1 MSSKNVGTGL
11 GKVYYAVF
19 NPDENNYG
27 EIKEINDLISF
38 SIQPSESSSAL
49 WAGDRKV
56 VIDYTTTVSGSIGVP
71 DIPTDVF
78 MELFGLGEKVGQTV
92 NYSDKAKRPEV
103 ALIIVEHNYVDN
115 MVHVLWNAKMTLPQS
130 QGNTKNDSIS
140 YNTKELSFEAIIP
153 QDGIYYSILPE
164 NDPRLDLNAVL
175 DKKSIAGV
183 GESANVGEAYI
194 GRIALSETG
203 SGSVIQYNAITA
215 QMVKTAAHVEKVP
228 CKITKDYIADCA
240 DNDYMIIA
248 IPKDSARVGKKDNGF
263 GGHVEFSTETAGANG
278 NVELEIDGVMYKLYG
293 EICLAQGR
301 FKLQI
306 D

>member
-1 MSSKNVGTGL
+1 M
-11 GKVYYAVF
+11 
-19 NPDENNYG
+19 
-27 EIKEINDLISF
+27 
-38 SIQPSESSSAL
+38 
-49 WAGDRKV
+49 GDRKV

-103 ALIIVEHNYVDN
+103 ALIIMEHNYVDN

-164 NDPRLDLNAVL
+164 NDPRLDLAGNL
-175 DKKSIAGV
+175 DKKAIAGV
-183 GESANVGEAYI
+183 GEASTAGEMYI
-194 GRIALSETG
+194 GRITLAEIGSERL
-203 SGSVIQYNAITA
+203 VQYSAITA
-215 QMVKTAAHVEKVP
+215 EMVKTAAHVEKVP
-228 CKITKDYIADCA
+228 CTRVTDREENCE

-248 IPKDSARVGKKDNGF
+248 IPKDSARVGKKNNGF
-263 GGHVEFSTETAGANG
+263 GGSVSFSTEEAGANG
-278 NVELEIDGVMYKLYG
+278 NVELEIDGVTYKLYG
-293 EICLAQGR
+293 EVCLAAGR
-301 FKLQI
+301 FKLRVE
-306 D
+306 

>member
-1 MSSKNVGTGL
+1 MSSKNVSTGL
-11 GKVYYAVF
+11 GKCYYAVF
-19 NPDENNYG
+19 NEEEKTYG

-38 SIQPSESSSAL
+38 SVQPSESSSSL
-49 WAGDRKV
+49 FAGDKKII
-56 VIDYTTTVSGSIGVP
+56 IDYVTTVSGSIGVP
-71 DIPTDVF
+71 SIPDDVF
-78 MELFGLGEKVGQTV
+78 MELFGLGEKVGQTI
-92 NYSDKAKRPEV
+92 NYNDKVKRPEV
-103 ALIIVEHNYVDN
+103 GLIIVEHCYEKN
-115 MVHVLWNAKMTLPQS
+115 MIHILWNAKLTLPTS
-130 QGNTKNDSIS
+130 QGNTKGDSIS
-140 YNTKELSFEAIIP
+140 YGTKELAFEAIIP
-153 QDGIYYSILPE
+153 DDGIYYSILPE